1 VTRKNRA
8 REPLT
13 ATAGK
18 IDPQLTVQLVDQR
31 PSAISL
37 AAHAWQSREAPSG
50 VRCRL
55 VGRHNPQPIQAIA
68 APATIAAMRMGHILS
83 RS

>member
-1 VTRKNRA
+1 MTRKNRA

-18 IDPQLTVQLVDQR
+18 IDPQLTVQLVCQR

-50 VRCRL
+50 ARCSWWGGIILNRSKQSPHRQRL
-55 VGRHNPQPIQAIA
+55 RP
-68 APATIAAMRMGHILS
+68 
-83 RS
+83 